1 MWELTARAVVLS
13 FPSRLPDPQVSAS
26 VDVVQLLVELTPF
39 ADAGFRIA
47 KKEKEKKE
55 GKKSKANLNVQKLVL
70 VALWS
75 LVNSRITTSQVFFL
89 SSSHSCVL

>member
-47 KKEKEKKE
+47 KKEKEKKRR
-55 GKKSKANLNVQKLVL
+55 KKKQGEFKCTEISTC
-70 VALWS
+70 S
-75 LVNSRITTSQVFFL
+75 LMESRQ
-89 SSSHSCVL
+89 